1 MEILMT
7 AEYYVIVDGEHTL
20 WCSRIDGTLEPGKL
34 SDLHKLTDPICLGII
49 YGVIGKFQP
58 HPDSDKQLVLIRQVS
73 LIGCLPGNHQVFKV
87 NKVVLLPLS
96 VHENSETEIE
106 PCPKHHPNVR
116 RPERSPASEFQ
127 QRALQKTWN
136 TIKTATAQVK
146 PRKPVQKE
154 NRDKYERRL
163 LDELAKMFNDT
174 NSFYLSPTGDLT
186 NTLQRQ
192 YEQDPQLAKAP
203 LWRRVDDRFFWNR
216 EMLRDLTE
224 REDSAGDHWIQPV
237 VQGFVQVERCQ
248 LDTMDDGP
256 AEAALTQDSTG
267 TWFDLQCTERLPAKE
282 FTMALVSRRSRYRA
296 GTRYKR
302 RGVDDTGQC
311 ANYVETEQIFEYAA
325 HTVSFVQVRGSV
337 PVFWSQPGYKYR
349 PPPRLDRGEEET
361 RQAFAKHFAEQ
372 LHLYGSQVLVS
383 LVEQT
388 GKEKVLADA
397 YLNHVLLLDDPRLT
411 YVSFDFHEYCRGMR
425 FENVSVLIDGIK
437 DLVRDM
443 RYCWLDQQGLICGQR
458 GVFRINCIDCLDRTN
473 IVQTAI
479 AKTAMDTQFVRLGL
493 LPPEGVLPT
502 ACRRIFQ
509 MLWANNGDIIS
520 RQYAGTVALKGD
532 FTRTGSRRLAGMMK
546 DGYNS
551 ANRYYMNRFKDAYR
565 QATIDIM
572 LGNPV
577 TEDFMAVSPEQ
588 EDEPILEMQD
598 QEHHEH
604 VKQLIEHCKKMLI
617 PESEVVLGGW
627 ALIDADPVTGD
638 PGQGD
643 MDSILVLTQDS
654 YYVAEYDDQ
663 TDRITKYQRVF
674 LEDLEK
680 MELGPEP
687 SLFKSRHHCIR
698 LHYLVNGQGGY
709 FHMFRSTG
717 TRFFNNVAVPINSEE
732 EAIESLKAICESFK
746 VALSVK
752 SLNVPL
758 FEGKLE
764 RRRSKLPFVQGER
777 SGSLGFPPL
786 HLELPSLSHMPRN
799 VSEGQLMAFVNVGS
813 RALSNV
819 TSQFARL
826 NPMRSVRGLTKR
838 PAAALGAL
846 CEARGSFQVD
856 SSSDSE
862 EDSARWLRRAGPL
875 TADRTLSS
883 DYSECSDLDSD
894 EPGSTQ
900 DTLLESCGILATS
913 PSLANV
919 EVRPPSA
926 FEIDDFVL
934 DAMRKASQ
942 RRPRRPQ
949 APQIQVSPPAQP
961 AAQPALPTLQV
972 SDEAP
977 SELPSPARRRQLSK
991 SSEQL
996 DSRSSASPTLG
1007 ELCRLLVHEEAP
1019 REAEGGLSGKMKMSH
1034 SESAI
1039 QDFSLPCSLPNPLSS
1054 PIIIKKDLVLSPL
1067 SRIAKGV
1074 QTLGLNLRPVAMG
1087 GRRSQ
1092 LPLESEALRQRK
1104 RTCRSHILE
1113 L

>member
-7 AEYYVIVDGEHTL
+7 PDYYVIVDGEETL
-20 WCSRIDGTLEPGKL
+20 WCSRIDGKLEARKR
-34 SDLHKLTDPICLGII
+34 SQLHQLTDPVCLGTVCGI
-49 YGVIGKFQP
+49 IGKFQP
-58 HPDSDKQLVLIRQVS
+58 HPDSDQRLVLIRQTS
-73 LIGCLPGNHQVFKV
+73 LIGSLPGNHQVFKV
-87 NKVVLLPLS
+87 NKVVLVPLS
-96 VHENSETEIE
+96 VHEAPELEME
-106 PCPKHHPNVR
+106 PCSKHPSSWR
-116 RPERSPASEFQ
+116 RPDRSPASELQ
-127 QRALQKTWN
+127 QRAFQKTWQ

-146 PRKPVQKE
+146 PRKTVQNRE
-154 NRDKYERRL
+154 RDKYERRL
-163 LDELAKMFNDT
+163 LDELLKMFNDT
-174 NSFYLSPTGDLT
+174 DSFYFSPTGDLT
-186 NTLQRQ
+186 NTMQRQ
-192 YEQDPQLAKAP
+192 VEQPQHPADMPHWKRL
-203 LWRRVDDRFFWNR
+203 DDRFFWNR
-216 EMLRDLTE
+216 EMLHDLTE
-224 REDSAGDHWIQPV
+224 IEGGDHWILPV
-237 VQGFVQVERCQ
+237 IQGFVQVEHCQ
-248 LDTMDDGP
+248 LEPTDDNQT
-256 AEAALTQDSTG
+256 EAALGQDSSG
-267 TWFDLQCTERLPAKE
+267 AWFDVQSATRPLGAKE
-282 FTMALVSRRSRYRA
+282 FTMTLVSRRSRYRA

-302 RGVDDTGQC
+302 RGVDEMGKC
-311 ANYVETEQIFEYAA
+311 ANYVETEQIFEHAA
-325 HTVSFVQVRGSV
+325 HVVSFVQVRGSV

-349 PPPRLDRGEEET
+349 PPPRLDRDEEET
-361 RQAFAKHFAEQ
+361 KQAFEKHFAEQ
-372 LHLYGSQVLVS
+372 IALYGSQVIIS
-383 LVEQT
+383 LVEQS
-388 GKEKVLADA
+388 GKEKLLADA
-397 YLNHVLLLDDPRLT
+397 YLNHVLHLDCPELT

-437 DLVRDM
+437 DLIRDM

-458 GVFRINCIDCLDRTN
+458 GVFRVNCIDCLDRTN

-551 ANRYYMNRFKDAYR
+551 ANRYYVNRFKDAYR
-565 QATIDIM
+565 QATIDLM
-572 LGNPV
+572 LGNPI

-588 EDEPILEMQD
+588 EDEPVLEMQD
-598 QEHHEH
+598 QEHQEH

-638 PGQGD
+638 PGQAD
-643 MDSILVLTQDS
+643 MDSILVLTKDS

-687 SLFKSRHHCIR
+687 SLFKSRHYCIR
-698 LHYLVNGQGGY
+698 FHYLVNGQSGY

-717 TRFFNNVAVPINSEE
+717 TRFFNNVAVPISGEE
-732 EAIESLKAICESFK
+732 ETIESLKAICESFK

-752 SLNVPL
+752 SLSVPL

-777 SGSLGFPPL
+777 PGSLGLAPL
-786 HLELPSLSHMPRN
+786 GVMTRN
-799 VSEGQLMAFVNVGS
+799 MSEGQLMAFVSVGS

-826 NPMRSVRGLTKR
+826 NPMRSVRGLAKR

-846 CEARGSFQVD
+846 TEGSFQVD

-862 EDSARWLRRAGPL
+862 EDSARWLRQPLPATERA
-875 TADRTLSS
+875 LSS
-883 DYSECSDLDSD
+883 DYSSDSD
-894 EPGSTQ
+894 APEPGH
-900 DTLLESCGILATS
+900 DALLESCGILATS
-913 PSLANV
+913 PGLANCEQRSPARQAV
-919 EVRPPSA
+919 D
-926 FEIDDFVL
+926 IDDFVL
-934 DAMRKASQ
+934 DAMHRASLRQ
-942 RRPRRPQ
+942 PKIQ
-949 APQIQVSPPAQP
+949 SAALAPQIQVSGESP
-961 AAQPALPTLQV
+961 V
-972 SDEAP
+972 EAP
-977 SELPSPARRRQLSK
+977 TGGRLRQLSK
-991 SSEQL
+991 SSEEL
-996 DSRSSASPTLG
+996 ESRPASTSPGNLS
-1007 ELCRLLVHEEAP
+1007 RLFVLEEGP
-1019 REAEGGLSGKMKMSH
+1019 REPAKMKMSH

-1039 QDFSLPCSLPNPLSS
+1039 QDFSLPGPSPVSS
-1054 PIIIKKDLVLSPL
+1054 PIVIKKDLVLSPL

-1074 QTLGLNLRPVAMG
+1074 QTLGLNLRPAAIV
-1087 GRRSQ
+1087 GRRAQ
-1092 LPLESEALRQRK
+1092 LPVESEALQQRK
-1104 RTCRSHILE
+1104 RACRSQIIE

>member
-1 MEILMT
+1 MT
-7 AEYYVIVDGEHTL
+7 PEYYVVVDGEETL
-20 WCSRIDGTLEPGKL
+20 WCSRLDGRLEPRKR
-34 SDLHKLTDPICLGII
+34 SELHQLADAVCLGTV

-58 HPDSDKQLVLIRQVS
+58 HPDSDQRLVLIRQTS
-73 LIGCLPGNHQVFKV
+73 LIGSLPGNHQVFKV

-96 VHENSETEIE
+96 VHESPELEME
-106 PCPKHHPNVR
+106 PCSRHPSSWR
-116 RPERSPASEFQ
+116 RPERSPASELQ
-127 QRALQKTWN
+127 QRALQKTWQ

-146 PRKPVQKE
+146 PRKTVQNRE
-154 NRDKYERRL
+154 RDKYERRL
-163 LDELAKMFNDT
+163 LDELLKMFNDT
-174 NSFYLSPTGDLT
+174 DSFYFSPTGDLT

-192 YEQDPQLAKAP
+192 AERPPPPTGSPSWERLDE
-203 LWRRVDDRFFWNR
+203 RFFWNR

-224 REDSAGDHWIQPV
+224 MEGGDHWVLPV
-237 VQGFVQVERCQ
+237 IQGFVQVERCQ
-248 LDTMDDGP
+248 LEPMDPG
-256 AEAALTQDSTG
+256 EAALSQDSSG
-267 TWFDLQCTERLPAKE
+267 AWFDVAAKE

-302 RGVDDTGQC
+302 RGVDEMGKC
-311 ANYVETEQIFEYAA
+311 ANYVETEQIFEHAG
-325 HTVSFVQVRGSV
+325 HVVSFVQVRGSV

-349 PPPRLDRGEEET
+349 PPPRLDRDEEET
-361 RQAFAKHFAEQ
+361 KQAFAKHFAEQ
-372 LHLYGSQVLVS
+372 ITLYGSQVIVS

-388 GKEKVLADA
+388 GKEKLLADA
-397 YLNHVLLLDDPRLT
+397 YLNHVLHLDSPELT

-458 GVFRINCIDCLDRTN
+458 GVFRVNCIDCLDRTN

-520 RQYAGTVALKGD
+520 RQYAGTAALKGD

-551 ANRYYMNRFKDAYR
+551 ANRYYVNRFKDAYR
-565 QATIDIM
+565 QATIDLM

-588 EDEPILEMQD
+588 DEEPVLEMQD
-598 QEHHEH
+598 QEHQEH

-638 PGQGD
+638 PGQAD
-643 MDSILVLTQDS
+643 MDSILVLTKDS

-687 SLFKSRHHCIR
+687 SLFKSRHYCIR
-698 LHYLVNGQGGY
+698 FHYLVNGQSGY

-717 TRFFNNVAVPINSEE
+717 TRFFNNVAVPISGEE
-732 EAIESLKAICESFK
+732 ETIESLKAICESFK

-752 SLNVPL
+752 SLSVPL

-777 SGSLGFPPL
+777 PGSLGLAPL
-786 HLELPSLSHMPRN
+786 GAMTRN
-799 VSEGQLMAFVNVGS
+799 VSEGQLMAFVSVGS

-826 NPMRSVRGLTKR
+826 NPMRSVRGLAKR
-838 PAAALGAL
+838 PPAALGAL
-846 CEARGSFQVD
+846 TEGSFQVD

-862 EDSARWLRRAGPL
+862 EDSARWLRQPL
-875 TADRTLSS
+875 ASERTLSS
-883 DYSECSDLDSD
+883 DYSSDSD
-894 EPGSTQ
+894 AAEPGHDS
-900 DTLLESCGILATS
+900 LLESCGILATS
-913 PSLANV
+913 PGLAAGCC
-919 EVRPPSA
+919 EPRLAPTHQA
-926 FEIDDFVL
+926 LDIDDFVL
-934 DAMRKASQ
+934 DAMRRASMRQPPKA
-942 RRPRRPQ
+942 PPPL
-949 APQIQVSPPAQP
+949 APEIQVSGESPPA
-961 AAQPALPTLQV
+961 A
-972 SDEAP
+972 EAP
-977 SELPSPARRRQLSK
+977 SGGRLRQLSK
-991 SSEQL
+991 SSEEL
-996 DSRSSASPTLG
+996 ESRPSSPGS
-1007 ELCRLLVHEEAP
+1007 RLFVLEEGPP
-1019 REAEGGLSGKMKMSH
+1019 REPAKMKMSH

-1039 QDFSLPCSLPNPLSS
+1039 QDFSLPGPSPVSS
-1054 PIIIKKDLVLSPL
+1054 PIVIKKDLVLSPL

-1074 QTLGLNLRPVAMG
+1074 QTLGLNLRPAAMV
-1087 GRRSQ
+1087 GRRA
-1092 LPLESEALRQRK
+1092 PGPVESEALRQRK
-1104 RTCRSHILE
+1104 QACRSHILQ

>member
-1 MEILMT
+1 
-7 AEYYVIVDGEHTL
+7 
-20 WCSRIDGTLEPGKL
+20 
-34 SDLHKLTDPICLGII
+34 
-49 YGVIGKFQP
+49 
-58 HPDSDKQLVLIRQVS
+58 
-73 LIGCLPGNHQVFKV
+73 
-87 NKVVLLPLS
+87 
-96 VHENSETEIE
+96 
-106 PCPKHHPNVR
+106 
-116 RPERSPASEFQ
+116 
-127 QRALQKTWN
+127 
-136 TIKTATAQVK
+136 
-146 PRKPVQKE
+146 
-154 NRDKYERRL
+154 
-163 LDELAKMFNDT
+163 MFNDT
-174 NSFYLSPTGDLT
+174 DSFYFSPTGDLT
-186 NTLQRQ
+186 NTMQRQ
-192 YEQDPQLAKAP
+192 VEQPQHPEDTPHWKRL
-203 LWRRVDDRFFWNR
+203 DERFFWNR

-224 REDSAGDHWIQPV
+224 IEGGDHWILPV
-237 VQGFVQVERCQ
+237 IQGFVQVEHCQ
-248 LDTMDDGP
+248 LDPIDDNHT
-256 AEAALTQDSTG
+256 EAALGQDSSG
-267 TWFDLQCTERLPAKE
+267 AWFDVQSATRPSAKE
-282 FTMALVSRRSRYRA
+282 FTMTLVSRRSRYRA

-302 RGVDDTGQC
+302 RGVDEMGKC
-311 ANYVETEQIFEYAA
+311 ANYVETEQIFEHAA
-325 HTVSFVQVRGSV
+325 HVVSFVQVRGSV

-349 PPPRLDRGEEET
+349 PPPRLDRDEEET
-361 RQAFAKHFAEQ
+361 KQAFEKHFAEQ
-372 LHLYGSQVLVS
+372 IALYGSQVIIS

-388 GKEKVLADA
+388 GKEKLLADA
-397 YLNHVLLLDDPRLT
+397 YLNHVLHLDCPELT

-437 DLVRDM
+437 DLIRDM

-458 GVFRINCIDCLDRTN
+458 GVFRVNCIDCLDRTN

-551 ANRYYMNRFKDAYR
+551 AK
-565 QATIDIM
+565 QATIDLM
-572 LGNPV
+572 LGNPI

-588 EDEPILEMQD
+588 EDEPVLEMQD
-598 QEHHEH
+598 QEHQEH

-638 PGQGD
+638 PGQAD
-643 MDSILVLTQDS
+643 MDSILVLTKDS

-687 SLFKSRHHCIR
+687 SLFKSRHYCIR
-698 LHYLVNGQGGY
+698 FHYLVNGQSGY

-717 TRFFNNVAVPINSEE
+717 TRFFNNVAVPISGEE
-732 EAIESLKAICESFK
+732 ETIESLKAICESFK

-752 SLNVPL
+752 SLSVPL

-777 SGSLGFPPL
+777 PGSLGLAPL
-786 HLELPSLSHMPRN
+786 GVMTRN
-799 VSEGQLMAFVNVGS
+799 MSEGQLMAFMSVGS

-826 NPMRSVRGLTKR
+826 NPMRSVRGLAKR

-846 CEARGSFQVD
+846 TEGSFQVD

-862 EDSARWLRRAGPL
+862 EDSARWLRQPLPATERA
-875 TADRTLSS
+875 LSS
-883 DYSECSDLDSD
+883 DYSSDSD
-894 EPGSTQ
+894 APEPGH
-900 DTLLESCGILATS
+900 DALLESCGILATS
-913 PSLANV
+913 PGLANC
-919 EVRPPSA
+919 EQRPPA
-926 FEIDDFVL
+926 HQAVDIDDFVL
-934 DAMRKASQ
+934 DAMRRASLRQ
-942 RRPRRPQ
+942 PKVQ
-949 APQIQVSPPAQP
+949 SAALAPQIEVSGESP
-961 AAQPALPTLQV
+961 V
-972 SDEAP
+972 EAP
-977 SELPSPARRRQLSK
+977 TGGRLRQLSK
-991 SSEQL
+991 SSEEL
-996 DSRSSASPTLG
+996 ESRPASTSPGNLS
-1007 ELCRLLVHEEAP
+1007 RLFVLEEGP
-1019 REAEGGLSGKMKMSH
+1019 REPAKMKMSH

-1039 QDFSLPCSLPNPLSS
+1039 QDFSLPGPSPVSS
-1054 PIIIKKDLVLSPL
+1054 PIVIKKDLVLSPL

-1074 QTLGLNLRPVAMG
+1074 QTLGLNLRPAAIV
-1087 GRRSQ
+1087 GRRAQ
-1092 LPLESEALRQRK
+1092 LPVESEALQQRK
-1104 RTCRSHILE
+1104 RACRSQIIE